1 MNKLRTGISASL
13 AAFLFA
19 ACSASAETEPAASA
33 DASASS
39 IAENLE
45 EEDIDEAYD
54 ESTAVQIALNG
65 TSASAEGSGISII
78 GSEITITAPGTYVI
92 SGTLDDGHFVI
103 DCASSGTVHLVFNNA
118 SLTSTTGPAVQVLQ
132 ADKTILT
139 AYTGTSSEITVS
151 GSDSDGNSHAVY
163 AKDDLVLNGSG
174 TLRISSEDGDGIHAN
189 DALKIMNT
197 VLEITA
203 GSDGI
208 DVNDEIY
215 EKESI
220 LSITAEGDG
229 IKCEDND
236 AASDASHD
244 IRLDGGM
251 ITITAGDDG
260 IQVQGDLYAEEGT
273 YDITAGGGSANAVRT
288 VSSGGF
294 QGGQGPGN
302 NDAGSAATTDQNSA
316 GSDSSSSG
324 TAGELPAAPGNDTS
338 SSGSSDQSSAQE
350 GSAASEADASDTS
363 ETKEDETMK
372 SKGISAEGSVWL
384 ISGTWTIDAADDAIN
399 SAASITVSDGTLE
412 LSAGDDGTHA
422 DDTLTIDG
430 GTYTI
435 TTSNEGLEACSIVL
449 NGGVIDITASDDGI
463 NATNPNSTATGM
475 DVDDGSMITMTG
487 GTITVTADGD
497 GIDTNGSGT
506 MSGGTVTIY
515 GPENSG
521 NGALDYNG
529 TFTVN
534 GGTLYAGG
542 STGMVQAPSSDS
554 SVYTI
559 EISVTDTS
567 GPIEVKDSDG
577 NTVAS
582 YTSDRFYGNLA
593 VSSDAFQKGETYT
606 VYQNGAELGS
616 VTISD
621 SISYV
626 NYPVP

>member
-19 ACSASAETEPAASA
+19 GCSASAETVPGASA

-54 ESTAVQIALNG
+54 ESTAVKIALNG
-65 TSASAEGSGISII
+65 TSASAEGSGISIS
-78 GSEITITAPGTYVI
+78 GSEITITAPETYVI
-92 SGTLDDGHFVI
+92 SGTLDDGHIVV

-118 SLTSTTGPAVQVLQ
+118 SITSTTGPAVQVLQ

-139 AYTGTSSEITVS
+139 TYTGTSSEITVS

-294 QGGQGPGN
+294 QGGQRPGN
-302 NDAGSAATTDQNSA
+302 NDAVSAATTDQNSA
-316 GSDSSSSG
+316 GSAPSVPGSDS
-324 TAGELPAAPGNDTS
+324 S

-350 GSAASEADASDTS
+350 ASAAPEADASDTS
-363 ETKEDETMK
+363 ETEENETMK
-372 SKGISAEGSVWL
+372 SKGISAEGSVWF

-435 TTSNEGLEACSIVL
+435 TTSYEGIEACSIVL

-463 NATNPNSTATGM
+463 NATNPNSTGTGM

-529 TFTVN
+529 TFTVT

-542 STGMVQAPSSDS
+542 STGMVQAPCSDS

-582 YTSDRFYGNLA
+582 YTSDRSYGNLT
-593 VSSDAFQKGETYT
+593 VSSDAFQEGETYI
-606 VYQNGAELGS
+606 VYQNGTELGS

-621 SISYV
+621 LISYV